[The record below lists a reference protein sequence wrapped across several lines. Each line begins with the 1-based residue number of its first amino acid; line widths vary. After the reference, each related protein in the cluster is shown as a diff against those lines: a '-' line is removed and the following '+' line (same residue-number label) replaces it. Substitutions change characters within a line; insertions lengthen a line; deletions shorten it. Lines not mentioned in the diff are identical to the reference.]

1 MEPSIPV
8 VGRRVATVSDM
19 IQWLWHD
26 GFYRGEVGW
35 SAEWDPGAIFG
46 TPNSTSGPYVFG
58 VSTLCGEKAGRPLH
72 LEPNVDKISD
82 VAVEGAANA
91 GSPETLYGDAHAKY
105 VKTMIRQH
113 KKLLPDALQEIDQ
126 RLLKAG
132 VSAEEVTSLTNGR
145 ATDAY
150 KKLARLDQVTGKC
163 SPSSR
168 LQFRVIYDI
177 LPGEWKVMDV
187 YLPRTCR
194 LGDFEDTMLRHRL
207 VLDLRHPTSLS
218 YENLP
223 ENLGSPP
230 EGSQSGAESRILT
243 KKPGLCKKVWAY
255 KIAEGDQSDTERRN
269 FEGWKALC
277 DEQDFTDL
285 MQALLKDGSKEAKMA
300 IEITLETAKRMIE
313 RQSETEVYKKSTFY
327 TWDGELDNSSDMGE
341 ANSNMA
347 VDGCMPIADVFDWS
361 QLIDEEVAQWEEDS
375 PN

>member
-1 MEPSIPV
+1 MEPSIPD

-46 TPNSTSGPYVFG
+46 TPNSTLGAYVFG

-91 GSPETLYGDAHAKY
+91 GFPETLFGDAHAK
-105 VKTMIRQH
+105 K
-113 KKLLPDALQEIDQ
+113 
-126 RLLKAG
+126 
-132 VSAEEVTSLTNGR
+132 
-145 ATDAY
+145 
-150 KKLARLDQVTGKC
+150 
-163 SPSSR
+163 
-168 LQFRVIYDI
+168 
-177 LPGEWKVMDV
+177 
-187 YLPRTCR
+187 
-194 LGDFEDTMLRHRL
+194 ED
-207 VLDLRHPTSLS
+207 
-218 YENLP
+218 
-223 ENLGSPP
+223 
-230 EGSQSGAESRILT
+230 
-243 KKPGLCKKVWAY
+243 
-255 KIAEGDQSDTERRN
+255 

-300 IEITLETAKRMIE
+300 IVCHEITLETAKQMME

-347 VDGCMPIADVFDWS
+347 VDGCMPIPDDFDWS